1 MTDIDELTEKIRQA
15 LSAGEALQCTRVWEA
30 WQYGTMTDEDFTDAS
45 DGPLAEE
52 IAASVLSIVEDAE
65 RQAKAEGWDEG
76 WEHRDTPDEYARD
89 GEQDVPLVSSRY
101 DNPYRDTETG
111 DNDE

>member
-1 MTDIDELTEKIRQA
+1 MTDIDALTEKIKQA
-15 LSAGEALQCTRVWEA
+15 LDEGEALQCTRVWEA
-30 WQYGTMTDEDFTDAS
+30 WQYGTMTDEDFADAS

-65 RQAKAEGWDEG
+65 RQAKAEGWADCDRALLRWFIDPFAGDEPP
-76 WEHRDTPDEYARD
+76 R
-89 GEQDVPLVSSRY
+89 
-101 DNPYRDTETG
+101 NPYRTPGTG